1 MFGVE
6 FGVENRPKKESFGVD
21 FTSHV
26 KHIPKQED
34 MFGCHVLVPKML
46 RPPLWRGRHTV
57 RVGQNTAVK
66 CEAVPVYGTVRSPT
80 FGLLRNF
87 C

>member
-1 MFGVE
+1 MQIDIMFGVE

-34 MFGCHVLVPKML
+34 MLGCYVLVPKML
-46 RPPLWRGRHTV
+46 RPPL
-57 RVGQNTAVK
+57 
-66 CEAVPVYGTVRSPT
+66 CES
-80 FGLLRNF
+80 LQ
-87 C
+87 